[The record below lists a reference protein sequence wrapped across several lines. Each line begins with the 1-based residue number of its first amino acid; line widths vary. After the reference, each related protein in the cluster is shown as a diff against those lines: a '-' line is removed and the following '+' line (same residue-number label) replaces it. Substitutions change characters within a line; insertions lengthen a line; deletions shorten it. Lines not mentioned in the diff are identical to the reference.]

1 MNIDRPQGAAQPK
14 NPKMQAPVNPT
25 SDLLILLYDVAR
37 HMRTYSDH
45 VAAKHG
51 MTRAQWI
58 ILSRLE
64 RQPNLS
70 QSELATLAEVSPIT
84 VARLIDRL
92 EALGFVERC
101 TDPDDRRIWRLRLTP
116 AAAPVLREIKEF
128 RSRLSRMMTEG
139 IAPSVIDAMAS
150 GLRQMKEN
158 VTRQRRST
166 AAAGELVNA

>member
-1 MNIDRPQGAAQPK
+1 MTMRAQTHIDG
-14 NPKMQAPVNPT
+14 
-25 SDLLILLYDVAR
+25 DLLILLYDVGR

-51 MTRAQWI
+51 MTRAQWV

-64 RQPNLS
+64 RQPNIS

-92 EALGFVERC
+92 EALGLVERC
-101 TDPDDRRIWRLRLTP
+101 TDPDDRRVWRLRLTP

-128 RSRLSRMMTEG
+128 RGCLSRLMTEG
-139 IAPSVIDAMAS
+139 IDPSVIDAMAS

-158 VTRQRRST
+158 VTRKRRT
-166 AAAGELVNA
+166 AAAAGELVNA

>member
-1 MNIDRPQGAAQPK
+1 MLTYEYSQPEDTT
-14 NPKMQAPVNPT
+14 MQAPTNLNG
-25 SDLLILLYDVAR
+25 DLLILLYDVGR
-37 HMRTYSDH
+37 HMRTYSDQ

-51 MTRAQWI
+51 MTRAQWV

-64 RQPNLS
+64 RQPNIS

-92 EALGFVERC
+92 EAQGLVERC

-128 RSRLSRMMTEG
+128 RQCLSRLMTRG
-139 IAPSVIDAMAS
+139 LSPAVIDAKAT
-150 GLRQMKEN
+150 GLQQMKDN
-158 VTRQRRST
+158 VTRQRRT
-166 AAAGELVNA
+166 AAARELVDA

>member
-1 MNIDRPQGAAQPK
+1 
-14 NPKMQAPVNPT
+14 MQAQASTRANA
-25 SDLLILLYDVAR
+25 DGELLILLYDVAR

-51 MTRAQWI
+51 MTRAQWL

-70 QSELATLAEVSPIT
+70 QSELAALAEVSPIT

-92 EALGFVERC
+92 EALGLVERC
-101 TDPDDRRIWRLRLTP
+101 TDPDDRRIWRLRVTP
-116 AAAPVLREIKEF
+116 AAAPLLREIKDF
-128 RSRLSRMMTEG
+128 RGRLARLMTAG
-139 IAPSVIDAMAS
+139 VDRRVIDAMAS

-158 VTRQRRST
+158 VTRQRRT
-166 AAAGELVNA
+166 AAAAGELVDA